1 MVTAFTVVGCFGVL
15 LRYEIIGTG
24 YLPRGAVCI
33 LLALVGA
40 NGVFR
45 LIGRAAS
52 RWRLS
57 SNELLLIFLMLMVA
71 GAVAGQEFS
80 QHVYLN
86 LLGSV
91 YYTTPD
97 LAPPELYLE
106 DLNPMLIPAT
116 SRTEPAVLWAYEG
129 LPPGQSIPWRA
140 WVTPLLVWTPFF
152 FAVYWLAICFM
163 ALLAHR
169 WEQEERLLYPLV
181 EVPVET
187 VEREPHMA
195 STLIRSPLMWWGF
208 GLAFVLYSIKGIHAY
223 WPVLPDINLQRE
235 SQLVLGGPWS
245 AFNRAP
251 LHLYPEMVG
260 VTYLLTSE
268 VGFSLWFFYWFQRVE
283 QFARI
288 AIGLDTGHGQFLEFQ
303 TIGGYILLA
312 AALLWSARQHL
323 RRAVSVAFGTLT
335 RDPDAPDAG
344 EPYRLALFGFLG
356 SLAFV
361 VWWCTWAGMGLS
373 WALAQYL
380 AFPLVSMVVAR
391 VVAEAGMFIYSSPF
405 RINETIVK
413 LAGAE
418 TVGAQNVTLLTMT
431 SWAQIR
437 STATMNMAAVAQALK
452 IGSEMRAERAQIMLA
467 AMAAIAVAILA
478 SHLTSLYVI
487 YQWGV
492 PKLSWWA
499 SGSSLNTTKLLA
511 QTIRSSTTPEVVDWL
526 AMLLGGATT
535 WGLVALRRRFV
546 WWPLHPLGYIAWMGW
561 PIQRYWMSIFIG
573 WLWKAAVVRFGG
585 YRAFNYLRPLAFG
598 LILGV
603 SVVLTLWIVVHYFAP
618 AESLVRE

>member
-1 MVTAFTVVGCFGVL
+1 
-15 LRYEIIGTG
+15 
-24 YLPRGAVCI
+24 
-33 LLALVGA
+33 
-40 NGVFR
+40 
-45 LIGRAAS
+45 
-52 RWRLS
+52 
-57 SNELLLIFLMLMVA
+57 
-71 GAVAGQEFS
+71 
-80 QHVYLN
+80 
-86 LLGSV
+86 
-91 YYTTPD
+91 
-97 LAPPELYLE
+97 
-106 DLNPMLIPAT
+106 
-116 SRTEPAVLWAYEG
+116 
-129 LPPGQSIPWRA
+129 
-140 WVTPLLVWTPFF
+140 
-152 FAVYWLAICFM
+152 M
-163 ALLAHR
+163 AL
-169 WEQEERLLYPLV
+169 
-181 EVPVET
+181 
-187 VEREPHMA
+187 
-195 STLIRSPLMWWGF
+195 
-208 GLAFVLYSIKGIHAY
+208 
-223 WPVLPDINLQRE
+223 
-235 SQLVLGGPWS
+235 
-245 AFNRAP
+245 
-251 LHLYPEMVG
+251 
-260 VTYLLTSE
+260 
-268 VGFSLWFFYWFQRVE
+268 
-283 QFARI
+283 
-288 AIGLDTGHGQFLEFQ
+288 
-303 TIGGYILLA
+303 
-312 AALLWSARQHL
+312 
-323 RRAVSVAFGTLT
+323 GTLT

-361 VWWCTWAGMGLS
+361 IWWCTWAGMDLT

-418 TVGAQNVTLLTMT
+418 TVGPQNITLLTMT
-431 SWAQIR
+431 SWTQIR

-478 SHLTSLYVI
+478 SHFTSLYVI